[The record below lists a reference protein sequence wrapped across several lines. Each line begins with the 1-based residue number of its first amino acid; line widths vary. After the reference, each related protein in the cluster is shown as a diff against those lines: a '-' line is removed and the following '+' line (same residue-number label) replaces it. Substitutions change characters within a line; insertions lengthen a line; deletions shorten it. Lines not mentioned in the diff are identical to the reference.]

1 MRKRGGN
8 GKRKYL
14 NKQARK
20 SENAD
25 MDRKN
30 ENRAEKIPRT
40 ILTRDGIQA
49 LLSLFVEET

>member
-1 MRKRGGN
+1 MRKRGKN
-8 GKRKYL
+8 GKGKYL

-20 SENAD
+20 SENTD